1 MSRRI
6 WVAEGFASDGDVYGR
21 SLQLPTPD
29 VNKNDKSH
37 LGGSEIQRTQAAVL
51 KSNLGDIPSCPC
63 LSAII
68 PEDHD
73 TASRGS

>member
-21 SLQLPTPD
+21 SLQLPNPD
-29 VNKNDKSH
+29 TNKHDKPH
-37 LGGSEIQRTQAAVL
+37 RVGGDIQRTQAAVL
-51 KSNLGDIPSCPC
+51 KSHLGDIPSCPC

-68 PEDHD
+68 PDDHE